1 MSWDGWQTF
10 THVQSKSAGMTFHE
24 NITIPN
30 SPKNDL
36 VLPIIAI
43 DIGKKVVCWR
53 RKHISFPFLPLPRTT
68 ELRFQLITCSNRP
81 SWPCRICR
89 AHRRLPDLPIVFL
102 VD

>member
-24 NITIPN
+24 NFTIPN

-36 VLPIIAI
+36 VLLIIAI

-53 RKHISFPFLPLPRTT
+53 RKHISFPFLPLPWCSEPDKET
-68 ELRFQLITCSNRP
+68 ETQEFLSITPPECGGSTVYFW
-81 SWPCRICR
+81 STGYSG
-89 AHRRLPDLPIVFL
+89 
-102 VD
+102 